1 MLCDRFKPGDWAWIG
16 VGAVVV
22 SYEAYAAG
30 RRENYEL
37 LSEACDRYRRSYP
50 IATNLTIAYLAA
62 HLARVVPRR
71 VDPLHILATRC
82 TWRAP

>member
-22 SYEAYAAG
+22 SYEAYATG

-37 LSEACDRYRRSYP
+37 LSEACDRYRTGHP
-50 IATNLTIAYLAA
+50 FLTHLTVVYLAG
-62 HLARVVPRR
+62 HLTRRWPARL
-71 VDPLHILATRC
+71 DPLHQMAERLKR
-82 TWRAP
+82 